1 MDPIGR
7 GMRYGLIRPIQA
19 ERHRNKT
26 VQPQKGGPH
35 GCRAGERRQKLSIL
49 RFLAHF
55 REELTIV
62 LATASSDAVLPQ
74 TWVRGPETHALNP
87 SAKSVIYRRRISGVC
102 LGRGG
107 GFGCLDYGHEL
118 LRC

>member
-74 TWVRGPETHALNP
+74 IMRKLEWMGESPPSSGWSCRPDIRSTWMRSRST
-87 SAKSVIYRRRISGVC
+87 
-102 LGRGG
+102 
-107 GFGCLDYGHEL
+107 
-118 LRC
+118 